1 MISTFVFCEECLESN
16 HMGIFSNNKEYLPPS
31 HDVNPAH
38 YSGDEQ
44 EWHSIIVVS
53 HMAVWTLLLKSGT

>member
-1 MISTFVFCEECLESN
+1 
-16 HMGIFSNNKEYLPPS
+16 MGIFSNNKEYLPPS